1 MRLCVNIFVCVCV
14 CTALLQQAGVV
25 RVCEYVYVCVCVF
38 TCLYEGNLHDAGY

>member
-1 MRLCVNIFVCVCV
+1 MCLCVYVFVSV

-38 TCLYEGNLHDAGY
+38 MCLYEGNLHDAGY